1 MRPDWLSRK
10 LEVCKISRRL
20 CKAVAPAG
28 HSACKFAIAIDVHE
42 CRPDVKSVYAYV
54 SRSSTLQHPACSP
67 NLARSDNHPFP
78 TLRDFLGGRRVK
90 SDKEV
95 KDDSNACLHGL
106 AAEVHGEGL
115 QTLVTV
121 YDK

>member
-1 MRPDWLSRK
+1 M
-10 LEVCKISRRL
+10 
-20 CKAVAPAG
+20 AV
-28 HSACKFAIAIDVHE
+28 S
-42 CRPDVKSVYAYV
+42 RPDVKSVCAYL

-67 NLARSDNHPFP
+67 NLARSDYHSFP
-78 TLRDFLGGRRVK
+78 TLWEFLGGRRVK
-90 SDKEV
+90 SDEEV

-106 AAEVHGEGL
+106 AAEVHGEGI